1 MFEGEKFLT
10 IGVSEQIPMELQLFM
25 WNAIA
30 KMPAPKDYLQV
41 FELKAENGLQVIHHT
56 AEEPAFEMNYVLT
69 TVTKTVSAKV
79 YVIDDYYADEDKHR
93 ATMLLAE
100 EY

>member
-10 IGVSEQIPMELQLFM
+10 IGVSESIPMELQIFM
-25 WNAIA
+25 WDAIA
-30 KMPAPKDYLQV
+30 KMAAPKDYLQV
-41 FELKAENGLQVIHHT
+41 FELKVENGLQVIRHT
-56 AEEPAFEMNYVLT
+56 AEEPAYDMTYILT
-69 TVTKTVSAKV
+69 TVTKTASAKV